1 MSQLVI
7 VREMWGILSLS
18 QYLIASSVR
27 FQCIAFIEVQ
37 LLLLSHVKC
46 VLQHK
51 HYFHKLSY
59 RHVYFDVIPC
69 NYDVS
74 VVKCNTLVIL
84 EELPFLASTSAT
96 FHFLICLE
104 DISST
109 TVAHSKWFRYFRR
122 FLWVDLLYLLKL
134 SKSERFRLSSKGVLI
149 IS

>member
-1 MSQLVI
+1 M
-7 VREMWGILSLS
+7 LSVFCS
-18 QYLIASSVR
+18 TNIIFINCLIAMSISML
-27 FQCIAFIEVQ
+27 F
-37 LLLLSHVKC
+37 HVIMN
-46 VLQHK
+46 L
-51 HYFHKLSY
+51 F
-59 RHVYFDVIPC
+59 
-69 NYDVS
+69 DVS

-122 FLWVDLLYLLKL
+122 FLWVDLLYLLKPSIHAL
-134 SKSERFRLSSKGVLI
+134 NLCRFRLSSKEVLT